1 MIEIPVGNGQQ
12 DGKVDAMRNKS
23 LHVWILILLAAAA
36 VPGCT
41 KKADR
46 STPRAALNRT
56 MGAMIE
62 LDRETFLAGLTG
74 TPQQM
79 RAAGAF
85 MDFMIGARDFKQAV
99 TAEWG
104 EEGWRPFTQEG
115 GAKLSFELSD
125 NRDQL
130 DRAQINVDGD
140 RATCNMPE
148 GSQVV
153 RLSRT
158 DGQWLIHVAD
168 ILTGDNRQ
176 SDTWSRMA
184 GLLRDKKDRIG
195 VSGIT
200 PESLDAEL
208 GRTMMQTMRGAG
220 G

>member
-1 MIEIPVGNGQQ
+1 MIQIAVGNGQQ
-12 DGKVDAMRNKS
+12 HGKVDAMQNKS
-23 LHVWILILLAAAA
+23 MYIWILILLAAAG
-36 VPGCT
+36 VPGCS

-46 STPRAALNRT
+46 STPRAALDRT
-56 MGAMIE
+56 IGAMME

-74 TPQQM
+74 TPQEM

-85 MDFMIGARDFKQAV
+85 MDFMIAMRDFKQAV
-99 TAEWG
+99 IAEWG

-130 DRAQINVDGD
+130 DRAQITVDGD
-140 RATCNMPE
+140 RATCTMPG

-158 DGQWLIHVAD
+158 DGQWLIHVGD

-176 SDTWSRMA
+176 SDTWSKMA
-184 GLLRDKKDRIG
+184 RLLRDKKDRIG
-195 VSGIT
+195 VSGVT
-200 PESLDAEL
+200 PQSLDAEL
-208 GRTMMQTMRGAG
+208 GRAVMQTMHGEG